1 MLEMFVIQHTSIWQN
16 LILIMLR
23 IQKKQTLKSL
33 ISEDFR
39 KTQKSRYL
47 EDETFLIT
55 HQELY
60 FIAKNTFV
68 VDVTFKVK
76 IEYSLEL

>member
-1 MLEMFVIQHTSIWQN
+1 MLS
-16 LILIMLR
+16 

-33 ISEDFR
+33 KFEDCR

-47 EDETFLIT
+47 ENERFLIT
-55 HQELY
+55 YQELY

-68 VDVTFKVK
+68 VDVTFKIK
-76 IEYSLEL
+76 IDPKTC

>member
-1 MLEMFVIQHTSIWQN
+1 
-16 LILIMLR
+16 MLR

-33 ISEDFR
+33 KSEDFR

-47 EDETFLIT
+47 KDERFLIT
-55 HQELY
+55 YQELY

-68 VDVTFKVK
+68 VDVTFQVK

>member
-1 MLEMFVIQHTSIWQN
+1 
-16 LILIMLR
+16 MLR

-68 VDVTFKVK
+68 VEVTFKVK

>member
-1 MLEMFVIQHTSIWQN
+1 MLS
-16 LILIMLR
+16 

-33 ISEDFR
+33 KFEDFR

-47 EDETFLIT
+47 ENETFLIT

-68 VDVTFKVK
+68 VDVTFKIK
-76 IEYSLEL
+76 IDPKTC

>member
-1 MLEMFVIQHTSIWQN
+1 
-16 LILIMLR
+16 MLR

-76 IEYSLEL
+76 IEYSLELWTHRTHELDITIERMIQD

>member
-1 MLEMFVIQHTSIWQN
+1 MLS
-16 LILIMLR
+16 

-33 ISEDFR
+33 KFEDCR

-47 EDETFLIT
+47 ENETFLIT

-68 VDVTFKVK
+68 VDVTFKIK
-76 IEYSLEL
+76 IDPKTC